1 MAAMAAYLWDGETL
15 RPRRQATFTYA
26 GGDGCCCCCFGFGEE
41 EGFCFLPPPLL
52 TTLTQALMS
61 PTISASLPYSAT

>member
-1 MAAMAAYLWDGETL
+1 V
-15 RPRRQATFTYA
+15 
-26 GGDGCCCCCFGFGEE
+26 EE

-61 PTISASLPYSAT
+61 PTISAASPYSATWALQIHQPTSNVQNNLMNRHCRMHLSFVHINYQ